1 MCQFVLVVYN
11 IDSISRIF
19 FCYERL
25 GEKCLV
31 KITFHSKTGFHVYI
45 CNKALSCH
53 HIMAGFLSSAA
64 ISQENA
70 GFPSIFPLLA
80 ADQLKSSIRDGF
92 SHLTT

>member
-1 MCQFVLVVYN
+1 M
-11 IDSISRIF
+11 
-19 FCYERL
+19 
-25 GEKCLV
+25 
-31 KITFHSKTGFHVYI
+31 YI
-45 CNKALSCH
+45 CNESLSC

>member
-1 MCQFVLVVYN
+1 MCQFVFVFIEV
-11 IDSISRIF
+11 

-45 CNKALSCH
+45 CNESLSC